1 MHITTSNEAMTT
13 ATITEFRNHIKEYFD
28 SVEAKGEKIMII
40 RNGKPIAEVT
50 PLEKA
55 PTDKKT
61 INRVKLGFSLS
72 DELLKDR
79 HEYLL

>member
-1 MHITTSNEAMTT
+1 MTT

-40 RNGKPIAEVT
+40 RNGKPIAEVS
-50 PLEKA
+50 PVEEAPAEKK
-55 PTDKKT
+55 PTK
-61 INRVKLGFSLS
+61 RVKLGFSLS

-79 HEYLL
+79 HEGLL